1 MVSLLS
7 QITTIVANSVDE
19 LGEVHNTDCIEEIRD
34 LFKLNNTIYE
44 ENYNYYDGGP
54 GYEQEF
60 YVFSWIEDNHLYTY
74 DVLVES
80 Y

>member
-19 LGEVHNTDCIEEIRD
+19 LGEIHNADCIEEIRD

-44 ENYNYYDGGP
+44 ENYNCYDGGP
-54 GYEQEF
+54 GYSQEF